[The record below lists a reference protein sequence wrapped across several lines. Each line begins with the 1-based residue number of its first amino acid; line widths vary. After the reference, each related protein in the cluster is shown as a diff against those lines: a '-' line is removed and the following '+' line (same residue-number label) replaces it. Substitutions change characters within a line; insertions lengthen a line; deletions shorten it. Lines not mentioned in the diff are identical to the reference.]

1 MLEKLSNKLKDFA
14 KGWLVLVLF
23 VLDGFFMFFV
33 MPMLGALM
41 QGDNGGPGP
50 LDLNFFYTPDK
61 AFAMIASYGEYGR
74 AFYRNIELTADIIY
88 PIVYTLFFSLC
99 ITWFFQRAFA
109 AGSKLQRLNVVPFG
123 AWLFDLFE
131 NLGIVVLLTVYPSQ
145 PAALAWLTAVFTA
158 LKWTFA
164 GASILLTLFGIG
176 AFAVKKLRK

>member
-23 VLDGFFMFFV
+23 ILDGLFMFFV

-41 QGDNGGPGP
+41 QGDQGGLGP
-50 LDLNFFYTPDK
+50 LDLKFFYTPDQ
-61 AFAMIASYGEYGR
+61 AFTQIASYGEYGR

-109 AGSKLQRLNVVPFG
+109 AESKLQRLNVVPCG

-131 NLGIVVLLTVYPSQ
+131 NLGIATLLTVYPSQ
-145 PAALAWLTAVFTA
+145 PAALAWATAIFTS
-158 LKWTFA
+158 LKWMFA
-164 GASILLTLFGIG
+164 GASILLTLFGLG
-176 AFAVKKLRK
+176 AFALKKFR